1 MDNITCKQAERYCS
15 TNLEGSSEH
24 VPSKIRSIFYINFP
38 EIDVLCEHQAQ
49 LLCITHYYG
58 GLGVHDEQP
67 VKAVAGL
74 QYYLLLFLITP

>member
-24 VPSKIRSIFYINFP
+24 VPSKIRSIFYIKFP

-58 GLGVHDEQP
+58 GLGVHEQP
-67 VKAVAGL
+67 VKAIAGL